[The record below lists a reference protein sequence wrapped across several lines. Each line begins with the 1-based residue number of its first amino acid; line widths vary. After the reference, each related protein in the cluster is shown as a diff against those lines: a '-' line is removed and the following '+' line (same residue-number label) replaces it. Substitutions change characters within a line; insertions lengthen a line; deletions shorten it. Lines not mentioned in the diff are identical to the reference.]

1 MGAGRLVPA
10 GAGGDADSPYLRGV
24 PPELRLDSG
33 QLSDINLTVNIKLL
47 YSFRD
52 KILAFHRVLSSPD
65 NFTGSAASGQV
76 PASPGHEESGGGG
89 ASSGG
94 NMRGFGLAEVSSEDE
109 ARRDKPVDKDAGE
122 LQTDLFR

>member
-1 MGAGRLVPA
+1 M
-10 GAGGDADSPYLRGV
+10 
-24 PPELRLDSG
+24 
-33 QLSDINLTVNIKLL
+33 
-47 YSFRD
+47 
-52 KILAFHRVLSSPD
+52 LSSPD

-76 PASPGHEESGGGG
+76 PASPGHEEGGGG

-122 LQTDLFR
+122 LQTDLFRYQDVSSRIHVVMSCHIILMSCNLHIILIS

>member
-1 MGAGRLVPA
+1 M
-10 GAGGDADSPYLRGV
+10 
-24 PPELRLDSG
+24 
-33 QLSDINLTVNIKLL
+33 
-47 YSFRD
+47 
-52 KILAFHRVLSSPD
+52 LSSPD

-76 PASPGHEESGGGG
+76 PASPGHEEGGGGG

-122 LQTDLFR
+122 LQTDLFRCEDIIYLVIFMSSCHVIFMSCHLHVILMSLCLGSAAR